1 MSRSFFIFLFLLI
14 AHASCTHSQKLFS
27 TRSPSGAP
35 ASEPTW
41 GVQNNS
47 QLVNE
52 RTFDYIVV
60 GGGLSGL
67 TVAARLSEDPK
78 LSVLVIEVGE
88 DDRRNPEIY
97 DIYNFGNAN
106 GSLIWEWETDLGKVI
121 DG

>member
-1 MSRSFFIFLFLLI
+1 MSRSFLIFLLLLI

-27 TRSPSGAP
+27 TRSSSGAP
-35 ASEPTW
+35 AQVW

-47 QLVNE
+47 ELVNE

-78 LSVLVIEVGE
+78 LSVLVIEAGE
-88 DDRRNPEIY
+88 DNRRNPEIY

-106 GSLIWEWETDLGKVI
+106 GSLVWEWETDLGKVI